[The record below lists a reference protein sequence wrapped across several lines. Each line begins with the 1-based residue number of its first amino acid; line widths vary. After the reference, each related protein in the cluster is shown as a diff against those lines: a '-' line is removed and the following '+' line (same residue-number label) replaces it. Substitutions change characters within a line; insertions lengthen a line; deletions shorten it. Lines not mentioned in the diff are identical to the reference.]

1 MGGKSS
7 GRQIV
12 GWRFAGPS
20 GSRAKGQPPATGDCR
35 HGRFLGDDA
44 RRDAL
49 KRSAIVFPVFGIAPQ
64 EFPGEPR
71 AIESQ
76 AGMSDT
82 SVAAQQ
88 LAVTASHHADRVF
101 HETDRLTAD
110 GGCLPRIAR
119 DGLGAVERVGDLTI
133 ARVGEVSV
141 EGADH
146 QGETLAMTP
155 GDLPCLWQ
163 RTGGTPGQ
171 TSLEADEAENANPK
185 IIIQRQQGCE
195 LLICSNVA
203 KPQVVVARRVLDD
216 DMGAVCAD
224 GARPRRAEIDAGK
237 FSSLRIAVRRSDKD
251 NGGWQM
257 FGPPDRRVEV
267 CWPVSEAL
275 RPGPPRCAPKRG
287 KCRAAKI
294 MGGAGAICDRLRC
307 WGRAFA

>member
-1 MGGKSS
+1 MTESEGLVS
-7 GRQIV
+7 G
-12 GWRFAGPS
+12 
-20 GSRAKGQPPATGDCR
+20 
-35 HGRFLGDDA
+35 
-44 RRDAL
+44 
-49 KRSAIVFPVFGIAPQ
+49 APR
-64 EFPGEPR
+64 G
-71 AIESQ
+71 AIERQ
-76 AGMSDT
+76 AEMSDA

-88 LAVTASHHADRVF
+88 LAVTASHHPDRVF

-110 GGCLPRIAR
+110 GGCLPRIPR

-155 GDLPCLWQ
+155 GDLPGFWQ

-185 IIIQRQQGCE
+185 IIVQRQQGCE

-216 DMGAVCAD
+216 DMGAVGAD

-237 FSSLRIAVRRSDKD
+237 FSSLSDSS
-251 NGGWQM
+251 Q
-257 FGPPDRRVEV
+257 
-267 CWPVSEAL
+267 AQ
-275 RPGPPRCAPKRG
+275 
-287 KCRAAKI
+287 
-294 MGGAGAICDRLRC
+294 
-307 WGRAFA
+307 

>member
-1 MGGKSS
+1 
-7 GRQIV
+7 
-12 GWRFAGPS
+12 
-20 GSRAKGQPPATGDCR
+20 
-35 HGRFLGDDA
+35 
-44 RRDAL
+44 
-49 KRSAIVFPVFGIAPQ
+49 
-64 EFPGEPR
+64 
-71 AIESQ
+71 
-76 AGMSDT
+76 MSDA

-88 LAVTASHHADRVF
+88 LAVTASHHPDRVF
-101 HETDRLTAD
+101 HETDCLTAD

-155 GDLPCLWQ
+155 GDLPGFWQ

-216 DMGAVCAD
+216 DMGAVDAD
-224 GARPRRAEIDAGK
+224 GARPRRAEIDRSE

-251 NGGWQM
+251 NGRRQE
-257 FGPPDRRVEV
+257 FGPPDRRVEI
-267 CWPVSEAL
+267 CWPVGIADERTTPSDGRL
-275 RPGPPRCAPKRG
+275 PPWRILP
-287 KCRAAKI
+287 
-294 MGGAGAICDRLRC
+294 
-307 WGRAFA
+307 